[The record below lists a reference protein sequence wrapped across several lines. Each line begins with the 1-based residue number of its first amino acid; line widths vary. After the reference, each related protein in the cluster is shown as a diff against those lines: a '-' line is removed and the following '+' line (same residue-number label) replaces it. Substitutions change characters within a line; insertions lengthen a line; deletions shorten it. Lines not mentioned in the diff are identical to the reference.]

1 MLQKP
6 IIVVC
11 SGGLSGLV
19 FALSLAEIFVTKEIS
34 GKILLYHED
43 YKVRNLKN
51 QLYSINETEILR
63 LPQSVRDYVSPAHS
77 MHELEDRLLE
87 LIKKLPKETVQ
98 LIHERF
104 DPVQTSQD
112 LRFDL
117 LVLADGYN
125 VNLCDSCQFE
135 KEVIFNHYELEINF
149 NLTDNH
155 LQNSEIEI
163 LSLFQTRYLIQFQQ
177 NNQRVLKINLS
188 KSEFDNIELDP
199 SSNSIK
205 NNPWF
210 MNIIRDGFRFFEINN
225 YDLISISKSSNNSL
239 AVKEFYKNY
248 QHGQNGN
255 FENFVCVIGESAFDC
270 KSWQNKSM
278 NLGIAISTATILA
291 EQFTVEQGVSFEIT
305 SSILVKFS
313 NGMLNFQKELMNQF
327 QQKSMDNILSKGII
341 IKTYSVVI
349 HNIIDNYNK
358 QYPDDQ
364 SSIDPSDFMST
375 LSKYPRLFE
384 IDHTFDY
391 KSTSVLDELKE
402 EYVNNVKI
410 SAPEIFFK
418 KLDRIQSMVNYFIIF
433 ESRLSSHNP
442 YTKNVESNKDVWVEL
457 SQSLI
462 LQDFDSNKNLDQKIE
477 NDNISDT
484 SSEDSDDSSVGER
497 QFESL
502 SLEEFFQLTFGD
514 EIISYDATNFVTDE
528 LTKEI
533 FKVKVKPFL
542 SDPTNGILR
551 NIFPYIVDII
561 NRTIPLQRIQDCI
574 RQISDSKE
582 LDDPSQALNRLVNC
596 KGRDYLVA
604 FLDKVPKKALSKTLL
619 SLTRANIPIPL
630 LFTNKNDFNQKGLRI
645 LKEIQSLILRDKYHL
660 LLSFNLTTSELTTP
674 FSKKLYPIICK
685 HREDVLEQLYDVNK
699 PKLQEAYKTWI
710 LEGEPLQLLDGLSLR
725 SLPTKFLSN
734 VLSNLMTNVERRLIV
749 ISVIGLESSG
759 KSTLLNYLFHCGFAT
774 SASRCTK
781 GIPGCVD
788 SLEDFMSVEQQ
799 DVHLL
804 ENAFCCYQDD
814 FRPRV
819 TNIGETENVN
829 LPAEVFPAKI
839 SSLRQSL
846 LKSALLHKNASEHF
860 TNVQGFIPYMKT
872 TTQNGLRLKQNLEWN

>member
-43 YKVRNLKN
+43 YKVRNSKN

-63 LPQSVRDYVSPAHS
+63 LPQSVRDYVSPTYS

-87 LIKKLPKETVQ
+87 LIKKIPEETVQ

-112 LRFDL
+112 FRFDL

-125 VNLCDSCQFE
+125 VNLCDSFQFE
-135 KEVIFNHYELEINF
+135 KEVISSHYELEINF
-149 NLTDNH
+149 NLIDNH

-239 AVKEFYKNY
+239 VVKEFYKNY

-255 FENFVCVIGESAFDC
+255 LENFVCVIGESAFDC

-313 NGMLNFQKELMNQF
+313 NGMLNFQKELVNQF
-327 QQKSMDNILSKGII
+327 QQKSMDNILSK
-341 IKTYSVVI
+341 VI

-364 SSIDPSDFMST
+364 SSIDSSDFMST

-484 SSEDSDDSSVGER
+484 SSEDSDDSSVSER

-502 SLEEFFQLTFGD
+502 SLEEFFQMTFGD

-533 FKVKVKPFL
+533 FKVKVKPSL

-561 NRTIPLQRIQDCI
+561 NRTIPLQRIQDCV

-630 LFTNKNDFNQKGLRI
+630 LFTNKNDFNQKGLRV

-685 HREDVLEQLYDVNK
+685 HRED
-699 PKLQEAYKTWI
+699 
-710 LEGEPLQLLDGLSLR
+710 GLSVTSAGSIDISFHSASENYGRKPVAIAEVYLEEN
-725 SLPTKFLSN
+725 PHQTFLS
-734 VLSNLMTNVERRLIV
+734 LINSFSKFAFYMFLHV
-749 ISVIGLESSG
+749 NDQDFEGNSPSSELNQLFSTILAEPNDTSCISKLSVIYWS
-759 KSTLLNYLFHCGFAT
+759 KSKNNDPFSKRKKTL
-774 SASRCTK
+774 K
-781 GIPGCVD
+781 K
-788 SLEDFMSVEQQ
+788 
-799 DVHLL
+799 LL
-804 ENAFCCYQDD
+804 EPHFKSECFKIEQISNDLNQFTEKKKDD
-814 FRPRV
+814 MGV
-819 TNIGETENVN
+819 
-829 LPAEVFPAKI
+829 L
-839 SSLRQSL
+839 
-846 LKSALLHKNASEHF
+846 
-860 TNVQGFIPYMKT
+860 
-872 TTQNGLRLKQNLEWN
+872 